1 MPEIAA
7 TNNAWHD
14 GDRAISHSHSGRGF
28 YLAAVVPMFE
38 KTVIS
43 AFDCLKRSSCVLHCR
58 TVGVREH
65 VRRWQHSLSPLQTR
79 VGLAAEELAGA
90 GAADELAGVDDRP
103 AAGEDGFGRAFGPDA
118 FEHGVVHAHV
128 MGFRAD
134 DFF

>member
-43 AFDCLKRSSCVLHCR
+43 AFDCLNRSSCVLHCR
-58 TVGVREH
+58 TVGGA
-65 VRRWQHSLSPLQTR
+65 SMFI
-79 VGLAAEELAGA
+79 AGNI
-90 GAADELAGVDDRP
+90 LYLRYKP
-103 AAGEDGFGRAFGPDA
+103 A
-118 FEHGVVHAHV
+118 
-128 MGFRAD
+128 
-134 DFF
+134 